1 MSNDN
6 CIWCGAYLAR
16 SETGLRYQHVN
27 CDKARKFSVSTGE
40 PLLDFCKRLK
50 AVQNANEELYHHW
63 KTERTPSSEE
73 KEPKRRK
80 H

>member
-16 SETGLRYQHVN
+16 SETGLIHQHVN
-27 CDKARKFSVSTGE
+27 CDRARKFSGE
-40 PLLDFCKRLK
+40 PLLDFRKRLK
-50 AVQNANEELYHHW
+50 AVQNANEELYHRW